1 MQSLLESSCYNLE
14 KLSLFNVKS
23 ENIFTVEQLVQ
34 SLEKFACIREIEFN
48 ECCQS
53 FSDKFFAHFASNNK
67 QIKYV
72 NSVRKISL
80 RKVIINQINMAAEV
94 FFDQFS

>member
-1 MQSLLESSCYNLE
+1 
-14 KLSLFNVKS
+14 
-23 ENIFTVEQLVQ
+23 
-34 SLEKFACIREIEFN
+34 
-48 ECCQS
+48 
-53 FSDKFFAHFASNNK
+53 
-67 QIKYV
+67 V